1 MSRHSFVTHY
11 QNRAVEVVLGYDRPL
26 DHFFLTILFAGS
38 VRTRVDERDCD
49 APPRDADDDIVV
61 YSNLADPEAGFGQGI
76 DYYRAKLTSLGITVP
91 ESMFRE
97 TEQDAIRRAGN
108 RLVHHHDNGRLETI
122 QEG

>member
-1 MSRHSFVTHY
+1 MSRHFFETHY

-26 DHFFLTILFAGS
+26 GHFFLTILFEEPPAPGA
-38 VRTRVDERDCD
+38 TRNGCAPASDEE
-49 APPRDADDDIVV
+49 ADDTVV
-61 YSNLADPEAGFGQGI
+61 YSNLEDPDAGFDQDL

-97 TEQDAIRRAGN
+97 TQADAIRRAGN
-108 RLVHHHDNGRLETI
+108 RLVQHFEDGRIDTI